1 MKRDIANHLV
11 FLLVMCSLTCA
22 VFTVGRAVTTAVDMQ
37 VLLFVVWSIV
47 FGDWH
52 AGFFTGG
59 VLKIVISINL
69 TKK

>member
-47 FGDWH
+47 FGDLARRVFHW
-52 AGFFTGG
+52 GR
-59 VLKIVISINL
+59 S
-69 TKK
+69 KK